1 MQNPKIALLID
12 EDRNARLLLSIRL
25 EDMGFKVLQAH
36 NAHQAQNYLR
46 QEKVDVVIADWSLP
60 GLDNGQLLEMV
71 EPEARPVYLFT
82 DHAPE
87 TATAFIDQSR
97 VKAVVSKKKRHE
109 LLALMTEELGLS
121 SSGPGQPA
129 GHPRAHS
136 KPVSAD
142 PNPSLHEDKP
152 GSKRILVVEDSW
164 SIRHFVKRVL
174 QDQWAGSVI
183 LEAKNGVEALEQMG
197 ATRVDVVV
205 TDLEMPEMGGRELVA
220 RMREMPHWKEKPVV
234 VLSVYSPE
242 EVQNKFG
249 SDPYV
254 RFLVKPAAAEQIV
267 EALKPFMGETKRV
280 LSSEF

>member
-1 MQNPKIALLID
+1 MQNSKTILLLD
-12 EDRNARLLLSIRL
+12 EDRNSRLLLSIRL

-36 NAHQAQNYLR
+36 NAHQAQNYLK

-60 GLDNGQLLEMV
+60 GLDNSQLLEMV
-71 EPEARPVYLFT
+71 EPEARPVFLFT
-82 DHAPE
+82 DQAPE

-109 LLALMTEELGLS
+109 LLALLTEELHLTLPSPTAKPSQASRVSPKPTS
-121 SSGPGQPA
+121 SKA
-129 GHPRAHS
+129 
-136 KPVSAD
+136 
-142 PNPSLHEDKP
+142 NPSDDRP
-152 GSKRILVVEDSW
+152 GAKRILVVEDSW

-174 QDQWAGSVI
+174 EDQWPGSVV

-197 ATRVDVVV
+197 ATRVDAVV
-205 TDLEMPEMGGRELVA
+205 TDLEMPEMGGQELVG
-220 RMREMPHWKEKPVV
+220 RMRETPHWKDKPVV

-249 SDPYV
+249 SDPFV

-267 EALKPFMGETKRV
+267 QALKPFMGEVKRAM
-280 LSSEF
+280 SSEF